1 MLEYDRM
8 KRDSEMK
15 KSSEKEK
22 RRPTLLQLQY
32 LIEWEKLGGN
42 WGDKAA
48 VAEICGVKHNAVN
61 YFFNGDI

>member
-22 RRPTLLQLQY
+22 RRPTLLQLQF

-48 VAEICGVKHNAVN
+48 VAEICGV
-61 YFFNGDI
+61 

>member
-32 LIEWEKLGGN
+32 LIDGKSWEETG
-42 WGDKAA
+42 
-48 VAEICGVKHNAVN
+48 EIRRR
-61 YFFNGDI
+61 